1 MCRSATEPR
10 WYTLMRRAAGE
21 DVAGRV
27 QLAFQWDITAR
38 GLLALKLQA
47 LERVPS
53 IAAFPSLPLGTPFRC
68 DRHVLLQQHAHCA
81 DVAASAT
88 GRCSACQAGLARG
101 IP

>member
-1 MCRSATEPR
+1 MYRSEKTWVRRAAAEPR

-53 IAAFPSLPLGTPFRC
+53 SSALPSLPRDLVP
-68 DRHVLLQQHAHCA
+68 L
-81 DVAASAT
+81 
-88 GRCSACQAGLARG
+88 
-101 IP
+101 